1 MKCSFISLYQETIS
15 QEKVSSKPT
24 DILLG
29 THTRTDDSR
38 EGVDQDPW
46 NRDTQTLTT
55 VQGNSDSDNSY
66 TQFVII
72 PQ

>member
-15 QEKVSSKPT
+15 QEKISSKPT

-29 THTRTDDSR
+29 TQTRTDSR

-46 NRDTQTLTT
+46 NRNTQTFTT
-55 VQGNSDSDNSY
+55 VRGNSDSDNSY
-66 TQFVII
+66 AQFVMI